1 MKIFFSVGEPSGD
14 LHTAHLIEE
23 FNERLPNFEAVGYG
37 GPKMAGMGCDNFYL
51 LTNLAVMGIFQVIPL
66 IGTFLKLV
74 HQAGKYFK
82 QSPPDAVVLVDFSG
96 FNWWIA
102 RKAKAAGIPVFYYMP
117 PQLWAWA
124 PKRIWKVRKFVDHVL
139 CGHEFEYKWYKE
151 RGIDA
156 HFVGHPFFD
165 EVAQHKLDTAFIDN
179 QRSAENFHVTILPGS
194 RNQEVAHNFPA
205 MLMVMQQLQTQHPH
219 AKFMVASFKES
230 QKETCEKMAKD
241 FGVDLPVTFHVGKT
255 AELIEAGDC
264 CLMCSGSVSLEL
276 LARNKPAVIIY
287 CLSRVSK
294 YVLDRVL
301 NIESITLP
309 NLIAEKKLMP
319 EFIIGGNPASHIQPI
334 VDIFDQWIT
343 QPETLD
349 EIKSEMQTICKKA
362 TQTGA
367 STLAADAIMNLMDLP
382 TIATSASSTR
392 AA

>member
-14 LHTAHLIEE
+14 IHTSHLIEE
-23 FNERLPNFEAVGYG
+23 FNDRLPNFEAVGYG
-37 GPKMAGMGCDNFYL
+37 GPKMAEVGCDNFYL
-51 LTNLAVMGIFQVIPL
+51 LTDLAVMGIFQVIPL
-66 IGTFLKLV
+66 IGKFLKLV

-165 EVAQHKLDTAFIDN
+165 EVADHRLDAEFMLQ
-179 QRSAENFHVTILPGS
+179 QRSTENFHITILPGS
-194 RNQEVAHNFPA
+194 RNQEVKHNFPT
-205 MLMVMQQLQTQHPH
+205 MLSVMQELYAQHSH
-219 AKFMVASFKES
+219 VKFMVASFKES
-230 QKETCEKMAKD
+230 QKETCEQIRQE
-241 FGVDLPVTFHVGKT
+241 FGSDLPITFHVGKT

-287 CLSRVSK
+287 CLSRISK
-294 YVLDRVL
+294 YVLDKVL
-301 NIESITLP
+301 TIDHITLP
-309 NLIAEKKLMP
+309 NLIAEKELMP
-319 EFIIGGNPASHIQPI
+319 EFVIGGKPASHIKPI
-334 VDIFDQWIT
+334 ADIFNQWIT
-343 QPETLD
+343 QPETL
-349 EIKSEMQTICKKA
+349 EQIKTEMRAICQKA

-367 STLAADAIMNLMDLP
+367 STLAADAILKLMDVE
-382 TIATSASSTR
+382 TKATTSR